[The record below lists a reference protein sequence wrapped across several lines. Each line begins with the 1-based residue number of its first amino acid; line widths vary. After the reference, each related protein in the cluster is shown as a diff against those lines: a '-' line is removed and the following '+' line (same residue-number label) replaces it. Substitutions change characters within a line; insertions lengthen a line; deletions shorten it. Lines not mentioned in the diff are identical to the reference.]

1 MPKPFDSTMRGLIE
15 FEPAAWLRFLH
26 INVADPSRVRVVDSD
41 LSTVSAQADKVL
53 YIAGPDPWVEHL
65 ELQAARDTQLA
76 ERAHWYSTIMRHRL
90 KVPVH
95 STIILLRPAADG
107 PDLMGV
113 FEHRDRHGDVYT
125 WFRYNVVRIW
135 QLNVEEV
142 LSAGLPILPLAPVAN
157 VGLAQLP
164 NVLVAISQRLEQE
177 ASPDQAATLWNATK
191 VMMGLR
197 YPKEQIE
204 AAIEGVSAM
213 LFGINGIEE
222 SSIYQDI
229 LQKGEARGRVEG
241 EARGRVEGLIEEARA
256 NLLRLGRKRLGQPAE
271 HVEAELGAIGDLVR
285 LHDLIDRILDVTTWD
300 DLLSPPAP

>member
-1 MPKPFDSTMRGLIE
+1 MPKPFDSTIRGLIE
-15 FEPAAWLRFLH
+15 LEPAAWLRFLH
-26 INVADPSRVRVVDSD
+26 IAIADPSRVRVIDSNV
-41 LSTVSAQADKVL
+41 STVSAEADKVL
-53 YIAGPDPWVEHL
+53 WIDGPEPWVEHL
-65 ELQAARDTQLA
+65 ELQAARDAQLP
-76 ERAHWYSTIMRHRL
+76 ERVHWYSTIMRRGL

-107 PDLMGV
+107 PELNGV
-113 FEHRDRHGDVYT
+113 FEYRDRQGEVYT
-125 WFRYNVVRIW
+125 WFRYNLVKVW
-135 QLNVEEV
+135 QLNVEEL

-164 NVLVAISQRLEQE
+164 SVLVAISRRLERE
-177 ASPDQAATLWNATK
+177 ASPEEAATLWNATK
-191 VMMGLR
+191 VLMGLR

-204 AAIEGVSAM
+204 AAIEGVSGM

-229 LQKGEARGRVEG
+229 LQKGEARG
-241 EARGRVEGLIEEARA
+241 EARGRVQGLIEEARA
-256 NLLRLGRKRLGQPAE
+256 NLLRLGRRKLGQPAE
-271 HVEAELGAIGDLVR
+271 RVEAEIAAIDGLTR